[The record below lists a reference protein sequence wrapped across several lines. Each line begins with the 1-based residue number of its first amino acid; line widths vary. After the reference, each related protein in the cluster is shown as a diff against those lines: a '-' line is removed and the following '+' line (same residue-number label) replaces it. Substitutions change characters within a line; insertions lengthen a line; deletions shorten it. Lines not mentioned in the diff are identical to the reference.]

1 MSITIADSTN
11 DIVVSFLND
20 KGVVNIETLT
30 IPATGEY
37 GEHILSVPAT
47 AAATQGDFCVLYS
60 KKLNKSVGVWLD
72 IDANGTAPTSL
83 VYSST
88 DYQVEVNIVTGGTA
102 IQNAAALVLALAAE
116 TNFTDVTVDNNLDG
130 TITFTQDVVGDT
142 TEKFGYA
149 NSDNTGAGSFLVTIT
164 EVGLAGI
171 TQADYVVLSN
181 TAGDTLA
188 VWFDV
193 DEDGTEPT
201 GAAYGAA
208 DSTLL
213 VPIAT
218 GDDSTTNATNVFG
231 LLGADAWSDS
241 MVLTDNLNGTIKV
254 ATTIGVAST
263 AADPHNADDSTVGSI
278 TIAATQVGAA
288 TRITRVDY
296 LPKEGLKVIE
306 YARDG
311 YLYLITQEGCTSR
324 STPDGRYKY
333 SEITSPSTA
342 SLTALVAQINTWKG
356 TGGSSPSVLPITN
369 EDAKVAEMTGLNS
382 VFTTTYPFV
391 YHSIEVF
398 FNELKMTLNVDYT
411 EDGAAGEITFLTIT
425 PDATLPTPDTLT
437 FNYIKL

>member
-11 DIVVSFLND
+11 DVVVSFLND
-20 KGVVNIETLT
+20 KGVSNIETLT

-60 KKLNKSVGVWLD
+60 KKINKSVGVWLD
-72 IDANGTAPTSL
+72 IDANGTPPTSL

-102 IQNAAALVLALAAE
+102 IQNAALLVLALAAE
-116 TNFTDVTVDNNLDG
+116 TNFTDVTVDDNLDG
-130 TITFTQDVVGDT
+130 TITFIQDVVGT
-142 TEKFGYA
+142 TFEKFGYA
-149 NSDNTGAGSFLVTIT
+149 NSGNTGAGSFLITIT

-181 TAGDTLA
+181 SAGDTLA

-201 GAAYGAA
+201 GAAYAAA
-208 DSTLL
+208 DATLL
-213 VPIAT
+213 IPIAT
-218 GDDSTTNATNVFG
+218 GDDSTTNARNVFG
-231 LLGADAWSDS
+231 LLDADAWADS
-241 MVLTDNLNGTIKV
+241 MVITDNLNGTIKI
-254 ATTIGVAST
+254 TTAIGVAPT
-263 AADPHNADDSTVGSI
+263 AAAPHNADDSALGAI

-288 TRITRVDY
+288 TKITRVDY
-296 LPKEGLKVIE
+296 LPKEGLKVIN
-306 YARDG
+306 YDRDG
-311 YLYLITQEGCTSR
+311 YLYLITQEGYTSR
-324 STPDGRYKY
+324 AIPDGRYKY
-333 SEITSPSTA
+333 SDITSPSTA
-342 SLTALVAQINTWKG
+342 SLTALVTQINTWKA
-356 TGGSSPSVLPITN
+356 TGGSSPAVLPITN
-369 EDAKVAEMTGLNS
+369 EDAKLTEMTGLNS

-411 EDGAAGEITFLTIT
+411 EDGAAGEITFLAIT

-437 FNYIKL
+437 YNYIKL